1 MPRPAPGWVTPRI
14 EAKPPAGAEF
24 PPPIAYIWVMN
35 APCAARPIRLATAL
49 ALALAGM
56 ALAACGG
63 KDEEAYVEKPVE
75 ELYNNAVNAM
85 SSGEYKRAAK
95 LFDEVERQHPYSV
108 WATRATLQAAYA
120 HYQANKYDDA
130 IVALDRFIQLNPSNR
145 DAPYAY
151 YLKALCSYEQ
161 ITDVAR
167 DARMTELALQALQEV
182 VRRFPDS
189 AYARDA
195 RVKIDLTY
203 DHLAGKEMEVARF
216 YQKRGQWLAAINRFR
231 NVVEKYQTTSHVPE
245 ALHRLVE
252 SYMSLGLVDEARRS
266 AAVLGHNYPGSTWY
280 RDSYA
285 LVGTGELPK
294 DDSPGLVSRTLNA
307 LNPMNLF

>member
-1 MPRPAPGWVTPRI
+1 MTAPR
-14 EAKPPAGAEF
+14 
-24 PPPIAYIWVMN
+24 
-35 APCAARPIRLATAL
+35 AAVPIRLAAVL
-49 ALALAGM
+49 ALALAG
-56 ALAACGG
+56 AGLGACSSN
-63 KDEEAYVEKPVE
+63 DEEVYVEKPVE

-85 SSGEYKRAAK
+85 SSGQFKRAAK
-95 LFDEVERQHPYSV
+95 MFDEVERQHPYSV

-145 DAPYAY
+145 DVAYAY
-151 YLKALCSYEQ
+151 YLKALCNYEQ

-167 DARMTELALQALQEV
+167 DARMTELSLQALQEV
-182 VRRFPDS
+182 VRRFPES
-189 AYARDA
+189 TYARDA

-203 DHLAGKEMEVARF
+203 DHLAGKEMEVGRF
-216 YQKRGQWLAAINRFR
+216 YLQRGQWLAAINRFR
-231 NVVEKYQTTSHVPE
+231 TVVDKYQTTGHVPE

-252 SYMSLGLVDEARRS
+252 SYMALGLVDEARRS
-266 AAVLGHNYPGSTWY
+266 AAVLGHNYPGSVWY

-285 LVGTGELPK
+285 LVGTGELPR
-294 DDSPGLVSRTLNA
+294 DESPGIVSRTLNA